1 MVRVSGWL
9 VLLARSAAAKDAE
22 ILVLCGQGHEMTLH
36 LLLPRSRHAGEL
48 LAWHFRSSGGT
59 SCAARDL
66 ATKRTRIGVRIKA
79 AKRGIRC
86 GIRAA
91 FSHFDRRIL
100 CIRFCC
106 SCR

>member
-1 MVRVSGWL
+1 
-9 VLLARSAAAKDAE
+9 
-22 ILVLCGQGHEMTLH
+22 MTLH
-36 LLLPRSRHAGEL
+36 LLFPRSRHAGEL

-66 ATKRTRIGVRIKA
+66 ATKRTGIGARIKA

-91 FSHFDRRIL
+91 FSQCDQGIL
-100 CIRFCC
+100 CTRPFCL
-106 SCR
+106 CR